1 MERKAFTDL
10 LKWKSSPARK
20 PLILRGARQTGKTW
34 LLKEFGKRY
43 YGNTVLIDFE
53 QNRRAQSLFT
63 DSLAPQD
70 IILQIQLM
78 TGQKI
83 NPETTLLVFDEVQRS
98 PEALTSLKYFADE
111 APSYHVIAAGSLLGI
126 TLSRSASYPVG
137 KVDILDLQTM
147 DFEETLTAQ
156 GNSDLSEYLASY
168 DKPEPIPETIFSLL
182 KDKLKTYYITGG
194 MPEVVRDWIENKD
207 LDSTERLLYS
217 ILDAYGNDFG
227 KYSSKTDVSK
237 IHLVWDSLPS
247 QLARENKKFLYSAAK
262 PGARAREYERAVEWL
277 RNARIVRK
285 VFRSTAAGLPVAAY
299 DDLSAFK
306 LYMSDIGLLRRH
318 AGLHPSVI
326 SEGNMLFTEFKG
338 ALTEN
343 YVLLALEKQFNE
355 PRYWS
360 ENNPP
365 HEVDFI
371 VQWEN
376 ELVPV
381 EVKAGTNTRSRSLQI
396 YKDKYKD
403 MVKLRVRFSMD
414 NLRLDG
420 DLLNVPLFM
429 ADEAKRLIGLAMEK
443 LG

>member
-78 TGQKI
+78 TGQRI

-98 PEALTSLKYFADE
+98 PEALTSLKYFSDD

-126 TLSRSASYPVG
+126 TLSRPASYPVG

-147 DFEETLTAQ
+147 DFEETLSAQ
-156 GNSDLSEYLASY
+156 GDSDLSEYLASY
-168 DKPEPIPETIFSLL
+168 DKPSPLPETIFSLL

-227 KYSSKTDVSK
+227 KYSAKTDVSK
-237 IHLVWDSLPS
+237 IRLVWDSLPS